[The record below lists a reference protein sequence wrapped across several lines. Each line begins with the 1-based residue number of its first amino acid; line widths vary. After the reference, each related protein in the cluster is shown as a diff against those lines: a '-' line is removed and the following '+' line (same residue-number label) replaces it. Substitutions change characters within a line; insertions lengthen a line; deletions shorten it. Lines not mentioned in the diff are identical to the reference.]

1 MRSIPLRLLMDVIIL
16 YCMFAVHMA
25 VSGTGKATH
34 QDDVA
39 GRWRVKGDEFSL
51 TVDRKSKSRMLEDLR
66 YDTYNL

>member
-1 MRSIPLRLLMDVIIL
+1 
-16 YCMFAVHMA
+16 MFAVHMA

-34 QDDVA
+34 EADVA

-66 YDTYNL
+66 YDTYCKQLQTVQVPSFQFIVAQ